1 VSQVLRLPRRA
12 FPKVWGAPQTEPWFT
27 NPNHEKIGEVWFES
41 PPATPL
47 LVKFLFTSESLSIQV
62 HPDDAYA
69 RAHHNSFGKTEMWH
83 ILHADPG
90 AKIAVGPRREI
101 TAQDLAQAAGKKGIL
116 DLLQWVEVH
125 PGDTWFIP
133 AGTIHAL
140 GGGLALCEIQQ
151 LSDVTYRLYDYG
163 RDRELHIEHSLN
175 VSRLT
180 PCEGKRDP
188 VALEP
193 GRELLAECEYFRA
206 ERLTVSGAALCEP
219 RHICV
224 VLEGEGRIGQETF
237 GPGDAFAIGEEA
249 MRIEGSR
256 AIFVSVTSQCEPPV
270 TRK

>member
-1 VSQVLRLPRRA
+1 VNRVLRLPRKA
-12 FPKVWGAPQTEPWFT
+12 LPKVWGAPHTEPWFP

-47 LVKFLFTSESLSIQV
+47 LIKFLFTSESLSIQV

-83 ILHADPG
+83 ILHAEPG

-101 TAQDLAQAAGKKGIL
+101 TSEELARAAGKKEIL
-116 DLLQWVEVH
+116 ELLQWIEVK

-151 LSDVTYRLYDYG
+151 LSDITYRLYDYG
-163 RDRELHIEHSLN
+163 RDRELHIADSLN

-180 PCEGKRDP
+180 PWEGKRDP
-188 VALEP
+188 VPIEP
-193 GRELLAECEYFRA
+193 GRELLAECQYFRT

-219 RHICV
+219 RHIFV
-224 VLEGEGRIGQETF
+224 VLEGEGRIGQEMF
-237 GPGDAFAIGEEA
+237 GPGDAFAIGDQA
-249 MRIEGSR
+249 MQIESRR
-256 AIFVSVTSQCEPPV
+256 AIVVSIASQCESL
-270 TRK
+270 